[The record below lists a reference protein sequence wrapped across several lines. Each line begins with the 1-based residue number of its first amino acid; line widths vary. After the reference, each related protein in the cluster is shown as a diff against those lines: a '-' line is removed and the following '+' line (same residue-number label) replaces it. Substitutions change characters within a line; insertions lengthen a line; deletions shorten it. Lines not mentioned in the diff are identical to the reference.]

1 MRRRPPGLLGRVVDR
16 VLGSIIAVDT
26 AGRPFVALTFD
37 DGPGPATEAVLD
49 ALGRY
54 DARAT
59 FFVCGRNVGPHESVL
74 RRARDQGHAIG
85 NHTFHHA
92 LLPGLGAR
100 AIWREIRD
108 GRRAIED
115 AIGVRTTLFRPPF
128 GPQSLQSFL
137 LARASG
143 HRVICWSVT
152 GDDWAGESAS
162 LVAGA
167 VKARVQPGAIILLH
181 DRLEAAEPPARPD
194 RAGVVEAL
202 PLILDHLGALGIRSL
217 PIPELLRMGRP
228 RRVAW
233 FGRAAIAARRSGAD
247 GPPSTTPRRPSC

>member
-1 MRRRPPGLLGRVVDR
+1 MRRPPGPLGRVVDR
-16 VLGSIIAVDT
+16 VLGSIVAVDT
-26 AGRPFVALTFD
+26 AGRPYVALTFD

-49 ALGRY
+49 ALERY

-59 FFVCGRNVGPHESVL
+59 FFACGRNVGQYEHL
-74 RRARDQGHAIG
+74 MRRALDQGHAIG

-100 AIWREIRD
+100 AAWREIRD

-115 AIGVRTTLFRPPF
+115 AVGVRTTLFRPPF

-152 GDDWAGESAS
+152 GGDEPGAS
-162 LVAGA
+162 PGLVAEA
-167 VKARVQPGAIILLH
+167 VKARVRPGAIILLH
-181 DRLEAAEPPARPD
+181 DHVEGAEPPAHPD
-194 RAGVVEAL
+194 QSSVVEAL
-202 PLILDHLGALGIRSL
+202 PLILGHLTAIGIHSV
-217 PIPELLRMGRP
+217 PIPELLRMGSP
-228 RRVAW
+228 QRVAW
-233 FGRAAIAARRSGAD
+233 FGRAASRRFRRG
-247 GPPSTTPRRPSC
+247 TT